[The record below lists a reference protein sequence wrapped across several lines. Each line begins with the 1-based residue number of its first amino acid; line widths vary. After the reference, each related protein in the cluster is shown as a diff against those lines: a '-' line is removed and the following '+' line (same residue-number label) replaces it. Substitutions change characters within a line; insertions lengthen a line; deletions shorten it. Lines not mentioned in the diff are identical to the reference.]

1 MRPRLWKVASTWS
14 SENGPI
20 KSGFT
25 FYLKVYG
32 TAIFSSVYIS
42 IFCERTVVFTRSC
55 GLWTLQTVWKRFAV
69 YFYIQVNKCMNYI
82 QYILVNML
90 KGGFLLLCVGSLF
103 WGFSQVQCCQNLLI
117 TAFVR
122 KCRKWI
128 HIELFGHIWLESQIS
143 LWIYRFFIF

>member
-1 MRPRLWKVASTWS
+1 MESGEYLKLRERPS
-14 SENGPI
+14 

-42 IFCERTVVFTRSC
+42 IFCERTVFLPVLTDC
-55 GLWTLQTVWKRFAV
+55 GPYNGLKKRFAV
-69 YFYIQVNKCMNYI
+69 YFYIQVNKCVNYI

-103 WGFSQVQCCQNLLI
+103 GVSSGTVLS
-117 TAFVR
+117 
-122 KCRKWI
+122 KSYKK
-128 HIELFGHIWLESQIS
+128 
-143 LWIYRFFIF
+143 